1 MVATDY
7 ALDRLV
13 DTSNGT
19 IHNAIFSHPDIY
31 AQELEQ
37 VFARMWLFV
46 GHESQIPRP
55 GDFVRSRMGEEQV
68 ILTRAPDRQIYVL
81 LNSCAH
87 RGNVVCR
94 YDQGFSL
101 SFQCAFHGWTFNPK
115 GELIALPPGSED
127 LYEKDLRKEEWGLLK
142 ARLETFQG
150 TIWATWDESAPS
162 LMDYLGGAD
171 TYLAPPLADADGS
184 PDGTEVAGGVMKWR
198 VGLNW
203 KVPMPDMDTTH
214 GWITHASARGSVG
227 GFSAAVPRYDN
238 MYHIWFPE
246 GHTTET
252 RLPVESEEVPN
263 VGLLGGGGDD
273 YPVLRDYMREKW
285 AKRKERLGKLA
296 HINEPPHIFPN
307 MGSVGRIIRVLHPQ
321 GPANTEMWSYILV
334 DKAAPPE
341 VKEAAVRYHE
351 RRWGPN
357 GMIQKDDMENWYVL
371 TQYSKGLMT
380 RTRLRQNAQLG
391 MSTPSV
397 DGPSNFGLPGMWHP
411 EPSDE
416 NIRRFYERWANVMKA
431 RDWDEMR
438 ITNPVK

>member
-1 MVATDY
+1 MLATDFSM
-7 ALDRLV
+7 DKLV
-13 DTSNGT
+13 DTRNGT
-19 IHNAIFSHPDIY
+19 INNAVFSHPDIY
-31 AQELEQ
+31 EQELEQ
-37 VFARMWLFV
+37 VFARMWLLV
-46 GHESQIPRP
+46 GHESQIPKR
-55 GDFVRSRMGEEQV
+55 GDFVRGRMGEEQV
-68 ILTRAPDRQIYVL
+68 IVTRGVDNQVHVL

-94 YDQGFSL
+94 YDQGSTAA
-101 SFQCAFHGWTFNPK
+101 FQCSFHGWTYDHQ
-115 GELIALPPGSED
+115 GRLIALPPGSED
-127 LYEKDLRKEEWGLLK
+127 LYAADLRREDWGLLT
-142 ARLETFQG
+142 ARVETFQG
-150 TIWATWDESAPS
+150 TIWATWDESAPG
-162 LMDYLGGAD
+162 LMEYFGGAE
-171 TYLAPPLADADGS
+171 TFLAPPLADADGS
-184 PDGTEVAGGVMKWR
+184 PEGTEVAGGVMKWR

-214 GWITHASARGSVG
+214 GWITHASARAAVG
-227 GFSAAVPRYDN
+227 GFGATVPRYDN

-252 RLPVESEEVPN
+252 RLPVDGEEIPT

-273 YPVLRDYMREKW
+273 YPVLQNYLREKW

-296 HINEPPHIFPN
+296 HFNEPPHIFPN

-321 GPANTEMWSYILV
+321 GPAETEMWSYILV

-357 GMIQKDDMENWYVL
+357 GMIQKDDMENWYIL
-371 TQYSKGLMT
+371 TQYSKGHMT
-380 RTRLRQNAQLG
+380 RARLRQNAQLG
-391 MSTPSV
+391 MSTPSLH
-397 DGPSNFGLPGMWHP
+397 GPSTFGLPGMWHP

-416 NIRRFYERWANVMKA
+416 NIRRFYERWANVMAA

-438 ITNPVK
+438 ITNHAK

>member
-1 MVATDY
+1 MLATD
-7 ALDRLV
+7 LSVKKLV

-31 AQELEQ
+31 EQELEQ
-37 VFARMWLFV
+37 IFARMWLLV
-46 GHESQIPRP
+46 GHESQIPGR
-55 GDFVRSRMGEEQV
+55 GDFVRGRMGEEQV
-68 ILTRAPDRQIYVL
+68 IVTRGADNQVHVL

-94 YDQGFSL
+94 YDHGTTAA
-101 SFQCAFHGWTFNPK
+101 FQCSFHGWSYDHQ
-115 GELIALPPGSED
+115 GRLISLPPGSED
-127 LYEKDLRKEEWGLLK
+127 LYAADLRREEWGLLQ
-142 ARLETFQG
+142 ARVETFQG
-150 TIWATWDESAPS
+150 TIWATWDETAPG
-162 LMDYLGGAD
+162 LMDYLGGAE
-171 TYLAPPLADADGS
+171 TFLAPPLADADGT

-214 GWITHASARGSVG
+214 GWITHASARPAVG
-227 GFSAAVPRYDN
+227 GFGATVPRYDN

-252 RLPVESEEVPN
+252 RLPVEGEEIPTA
-263 VGLLGGGGDD
+263 GLLGGGGDD
-273 YPVLRDYMREKW
+273 YPVLQSYLREKW

-296 HINEPPHIFPN
+296 HFNEPPHIFPN

-321 GPANTEMWSYILV
+321 GPAETEMWSYILV

-341 VKEAAVRYHE
+341 VKAAAVRYHE

-391 MSTPSV
+391 MSTPSLH
-397 DGPSNFGLPGMWHP
+397 GPTNFGMPGMWHP

-416 NIRRFYERWANVMKA
+416 NIRRFYERWANVMAAK
-431 RDWDEMR
+431 DWDEMR
-438 ITNPVK
+438 IANPVR